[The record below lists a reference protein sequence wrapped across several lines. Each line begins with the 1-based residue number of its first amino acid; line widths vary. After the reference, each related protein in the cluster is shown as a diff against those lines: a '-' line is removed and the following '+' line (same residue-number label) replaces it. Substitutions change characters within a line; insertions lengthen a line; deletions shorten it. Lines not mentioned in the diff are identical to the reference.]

1 MPQAQTSRSNSDLDK
16 AVRAARAR
24 AEPSPN
30 VADNFQVAV
39 DRSLRDQPLTTLGLA
54 VMVGF
59 VLGAI
64 WKA

>member
-1 MPQAQTSRSNSDLDK
+1 MAQAQTRSRDDDIDK
-16 AVRAARAR
+16 ALRAARAMKS
-24 AEPSPN
+24 APAT
-30 VADNFQVAV
+30 VTDNFQQAM

>member
-1 MPQAQTSRSNSDLDK
+1 MAHAQNRSSDQDVDK
-16 AVRAARAR
+16 AVRAARAMGS
-24 AEPSPN
+24 AAPT
-30 VADNFQVAV
+30 VTDNFQHAM
-39 DRSLRDQPLTTLGLA
+39 DRSVRDQPLTTLGLA